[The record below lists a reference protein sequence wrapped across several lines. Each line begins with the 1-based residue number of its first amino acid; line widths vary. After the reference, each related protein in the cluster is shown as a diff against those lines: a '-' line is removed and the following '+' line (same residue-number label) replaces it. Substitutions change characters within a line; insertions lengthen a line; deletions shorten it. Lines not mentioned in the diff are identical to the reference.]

1 MWIIHCI
8 INGICIVIPILVCM
22 KIADHAIH
30 YNAIGKYMLYC
41 FGGILTGIGVTFFSV
56 ILNVKFKVMDD

>member
-1 MWIIHCI
+1 
-8 INGICIVIPILVCM
+8 M